1 MVWFPLAGHAAQQA
15 HCRQQERGLLVGQQR
30 IRPGPDNA
38 ALATILPEATALPPA
53 PPSMNSLKQRLGRL
67 MPYFRDSRPPMLLAG
82 VALVVAAATEP
93 AIPAL
98 LKILTDDGF
107 KPGAFPIWAIP
118 LAIVSLFVIRGAAGW
133 IANYGLTKGSQNAV
147 LAMRASMF
155 SHMLRARPALFS
167 SNSASSLTNSLVYEI
182 QQGANLLMG
191 SVNIL
196 VRDTLT
202 AIALLAYLIY
212 LDWRLTLFIIVLFPI
227 TGLLVRIV
235 SKRLHKLTVAGQDAT
250 DDLAYVVEENVLAWR
265 IVRLHG
271 AAAQE
276 TKRFET
282 SSRLMRSLN
291 IKQSAAGSLMTPVTQ
306 VLASLALSAVIMMAV
321 NNSAHDHTTIGGFIA
336 FIGAMMLLIQPFKHL
351 SDVMAPLTRGTAAME
366 RGIEIIEAIPVEQG
380 GTLAPGRVRGDIEF
394 RDVGLRYVAR
404 DSKEVPDGTQVAALS
419 EVTLQIRAGET
430 VAFVGPSGAGKT
442 SLVNLLPRFVEPT
455 SGDILIDGAAIRD
468 YEMTALRSQFALV
481 SQDVVLFNDSV
492 AANVALGADADP
504 ARVRNALAGAN
515 LLEFVLTMPGGLD
528 AQIGHNGT
536 QLSGG
541 QRQRLAIAR
550 AIYKDAP
557 ILILDEA
564 TSALDSE
571 SERAVQSALEVLMK
585 GRTTLVI
592 AHRLS
597 TIEHADRV
605 IAMEHGRIV
614 EQGPHAALLA
624 AGGLYARLHS
634 MQFRGS

>member
-1 MVWFPLAGHAAQQA
+1 MS
-15 HCRQQERGLLVGQQR
+15 
-30 IRPGPDNA
+30 
-38 ALATILPEATALPPA
+38 T
-53 PPSMNSLKQRLGRL
+53 LKQRLVRVI
-67 MPYFRDSRPPMLLAG
+67 PYFRDNSRSALLLAAG
-82 VALVVAAATEP
+82 GNVVAAATEP
-93 AIPAL
+93 VIPYILKTL
-98 LKILTDDGF
+98 LDSGF
-107 KPGAFPIWAIP
+107 KNTSGLPIWSVP
-118 LAIVSLFVIRGAAGW
+118 VAIVVLFIIRGISW
-133 IANYGLTKGSQNAV
+133 WVSSYGLTKASQNAV
-147 LAMRASMF
+147 LAIRSHLFA
-155 SHMLRARPALFS
+155 HMLRAAPALFTR
-167 SNSASSLTNSLVYEI
+167 NTASSITNNIVYEI
-182 QQGANLLMG
+182 QQGSNLLLGTVQVLIRG
-191 SVNIL
+191 SLTVLFFMISL
-196 VRDTLT
+196 VWLN
-202 AIALLAYLIY
+202 
-212 LDWRLTLFIIVLFPI
+212 WRLTLFVAVLFPV
-227 TGLLVRIV
+227 TGFLVRIV
-235 SKRLHKLTVAGQDAT
+235 SKRLHRLNVAGQNAT

-265 IVRLHG
+265 IVRLH
-271 AAAQE
+271 AAADQE
-276 TKRFET
+276 QRRFQK
-282 SSRLMRSLN
+282 SSGLMRSIN
-291 IKQSAAGSLMTPVTQ
+291 IKQQAAGSLMSPVTQ
-306 VLASLALSAVIMMAV
+306 VLASFALAAVLWMALAE
-321 NNSAHDHTTIGGFIA
+321 STRAHGTVGGFFA
-336 FIGAMMLLIQPFKHL
+336 FITCMLLMIPSFKQL
-351 SDVMAPLTRGTAAME
+351 SDVMAPLTRGTVAME
-366 RGIEIIEAIPVEQG
+366 RGLDMLEAIPVESG

-404 DSKEVPDGTQVAALS
+404 GASDIPDGTQVAALS
-419 EVTLQIRAGET
+419 NIDLTIRAGET

-455 SGDILIDGAAIRD
+455 SGEILIDGAAIHD

-492 AANVALGADADP
+492 AANVALGDVPDP

-515 LLEFVLTMPGGLD
+515 LLDFVLTMPGGVD

-571 SERAVQSALEVLMK
+571 SERAVQAALEVLMK

-614 EQGPHAALLA
+614 EEGPHAQLLA

-634 MQFRGS
+634 MQFRGA